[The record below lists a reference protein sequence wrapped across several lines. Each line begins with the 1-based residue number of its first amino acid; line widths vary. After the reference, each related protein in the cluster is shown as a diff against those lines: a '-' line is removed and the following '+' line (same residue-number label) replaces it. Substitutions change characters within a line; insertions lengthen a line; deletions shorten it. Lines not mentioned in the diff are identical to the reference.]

1 MNRISKVFLL
11 LLVFIAI
18 GINNKADNLQLN
30 KTSKNKELNCK
41 TILMN
46 DAVVDSIFNVS
57 VFRLDTTALKGIF
70 KVKPEIKIRFIKG
83 YDDKHYKTLIFK
95 TKNTLVEFF
104 LNKNEGFYIEKAVIK
119 ADEIKLYKNCFIG
132 MSKTDFLKKMSINKN
147 TCDTIQYKDEDQTTE
162 VNFIFKSKVL
172 AEVLINTYE

>member
-1 MNRISKVFLL
+1 MNRISKGFVL

-30 KTSKNKELNCK
+30 KTSKSKELNCK

-46 DAVVDSIFNVS
+46 DAVVDSIFTIS
-57 VFRLDTTALKGIF
+57 VFSLDTTQLKGIF
-70 KVKPEIKIRFIKG
+70 KVKPEIKTRYIKG
-83 YDDKHYKTLIFK
+83 FDNKPYKVFIFK
-95 TKNTLVEFF
+95 TKNTMLELF

-119 ADEIKLYKNCFIG
+119 ADEIKLFKDCFIG
-132 MSKTDFLKKMSINKN
+132 MLKTDFLRKMMINKN
-147 TCDTIQYKDEDQTTE
+147 TCDTIQYKDDDQTTE
-162 VNFIFKSKVL
+162 INFIFRSKVL